1 MILRTWKARTMTDL
15 EPMYLAQVRAVVL
28 PHLQTFSG
36 YKGAHFAKR
45 TIDSGVEILVVTYWE
60 SREAVRAFAG
70 DEETH
75 AYMPPEIAATL
86 TSYDTSSDHY
96 EVLIADGEA

>member
-1 MILRTWKARTMTDL
+1 
-15 EPMYLAQVRAVVL
+15 MYLAQVRAVVL
-28 PHLQTFSG
+28 PHLRTFSG

-45 TIDSGVEILVVTYWE
+45 EVEEGLEILVMTYWE
-60 SREAVRAFAG
+60 SIEAVRAFAG

-96 EVLIADGEA
+96 EVLIADSEA